1 MVSVQQFLTD
11 RDETTLEFLL
21 QDLSE
26 QHLDLILQD
35 WAFAARSSQLP
46 PETTLS
52 GDAWRVWLILAGR
65 GFGKTRSGAQWVLR
79 RAADCPTARI
89 ALVAASLHEGR
100 AVMIEGESGI
110 LNICPPDWQPN
121 WEVSRRRLEFPN
133 GAQAFLYSAEDAD
146 SLRGP
151 QHDAAWCDELAKW
164 PNAEDNWMNLMMGLR
179 LGAQPQTMVTTT
191 PRAIALLKTLMAD
204 KYTAITRG
212 STQENA
218 AHLPVGFI
226 EALTETWG
234 GTRLGRQELDG
245 ELIEDVPGALWTRDG
260 LEKCRVRTPPDFI
273 RVIVGVDP
281 AVSAGANADACGIIV
296 VGMDRDGYFYVVEDD
311 TVQGASPLVWARA
324 VISAFEKY
332 QADRIVAE
340 ANNGGALVSSVLH
353 QVDPNAPVQLVYA
366 ARGKIAR
373 AEPIAL
379 LYEQGRVHHVG
390 AFADLEDQLCGF
402 IVGGDYQG
410 PGKSPDRADALIWA
424 LAALAKPVI
433 EPKMRMI

>member
-1 MVSVQQFLTD
+1 MYSLHQFLCE
-11 RDETTLEFLL
+11 RDEITLEYLM
-21 QDLSE
+21 QDMTDAQRVIVE
-26 QHLDLILQD
+26 QD
-35 WAFAARSSQLP
+35 WLFAGRASQIP
-46 PETTLS
+46 PETKLR

-65 GFGKTRSGAQWVLR
+65 GFGKTRSGAQWVIR
-79 RAADCPTARI
+79 CAADDPAARI

-110 LNICPPDWQPN
+110 LNACPPEWRPN
-121 WEVSRRRLEFPN
+121 WEASRRRIEFPN
-133 GAQAFLYSAEDAD
+133 GAQAFLYSAEDPD

-164 PNAEDNWMNLMMGLR
+164 PNAEDNWMNLRMGLR
-179 LGAQPQTMVTTT
+179 LGNKPQTMVTTT
-191 PRAIALLKTLMAD
+191 PRAIKLLKDIIAD

-212 STQENA
+212 STHENS
-218 AHLPVGFI
+218 AHLPTGFI
-226 EALTETWG
+226 EALADTWG

-245 ELIEDVPGALWTRDG
+245 ELIEDIPGALWTRDA
-260 LEKCRVRTPPDFI
+260 LEKCRVRTAPDFI

-281 AVSAGANADACGIIV
+281 AVSAGANADACGISV
-296 VGMDRDGYFYVVEDD
+296 VGMDREGYFYVVADL
-311 TVQGASPLVWARA
+311 TVQGASPLAWAQA
-324 VISAFEKY
+324 VISAYDKY
-332 QADRIVAE
+332 GADRIVAE

-353 QVDPNAPVQLVYA
+353 QVDKSAPVQLVHA
-366 ARGKIAR
+366 TRGKIAR

-379 LYEQGRVHHVG
+379 LYEQGRVRHVG

-402 IVGGDYQG
+402 SVGGEYQG

-424 LAALAKPVI
+424 LAALAKPAA

>member
-1 MVSVQQFLTD
+1 
-11 RDETTLEFLL
+11 
-21 QDLSE
+21 
-26 QHLDLILQD
+26 
-35 WAFAARSSQLP
+35 
-46 PETTLS
+46 
-52 GDAWRVWLILAGR
+52 
-65 GFGKTRSGAQWVLR
+65 
-79 RAADCPTARI
+79 
-89 ALVAASLHEGR
+89 
-100 AVMIEGESGI
+100 
-110 LNICPPDWQPN
+110 
-121 WEVSRRRLEFPN
+121 
-133 GAQAFLYSAEDAD
+133 
-146 SLRGP
+146 
-151 QHDAAWCDELAKW
+151 
-164 PNAEDNWMNLMMGLR
+164 
-179 LGAQPQTMVTTT
+179 
-191 PRAIALLKTLMAD
+191 MAD